1 MFIEKTFKKSGFEYT
16 FKACHHKKLPYTVV
30 YIKIDTSE
38 KELLHSLTHKYK
50 MAKLIE
56 AGINTNNFMH
66 ETICGKNGIVLY
78 CPENKITN
86 NVSNYIKY
94 LSTETL
100 NPKQFFGKHGSYS
113 KLLSSLKKVT
123 VYVTGKCK
131 TFIKNC
137 MLKDSVPKMDKT
149 METIAT
155 KTDKDRADIK
165 NDKFDE
171 NQFRCIE
178 LDCSEENALDV
189 MVIFGTKCVD
199 VTKKG
204 SKYQFIYDDCD
215 IKEYKNYVGV
225 LRGLLK
231 FFRGQAGAVGSP
243 AANDQGQ
250 KKYKEKCK
258 EIMNSVNSVAFCI
271 SDVRGCACSYKSPE
285 SLKTVD
291 SNSVKCITSL
301 F

>member
-1 MFIEKTFKKSGFEYT
+1 MFTEKTFKNKSFEYT

-30 YIKIDTSE
+30 YIKIDTTE
-38 KELLHSLTHKYK
+38 QDLLHSLTCKYK
-50 MAKLIE
+50 MSKLIE

-66 ETICGKNGIVLY
+66 ETICGRNGIVLY

-94 LSTETL
+94 LSTESLT
-100 NPKQFFGKHGSYS
+100 PKQFYGKHGSYS
-113 KLLSSLKKVT
+113 KLLPSLKKVT

-137 MLKDSVPKMDKT
+137 MLKDSVPKMDKL
-149 METIAT
+149 MECIAT
-155 KTDKDRADIK
+155 KNDKQRDDIK
-165 NDKFDE
+165 NDKFDIS
-171 NQFRCIE
+171 QFKVAE
-178 LDCSEENALDV
+178 LECSEENALDIN
-189 MVIFGTKCVD
+189 VIFGTKCLD
-199 VTKKG
+199 VSKKG
-204 SKYQFIYDDCD
+204 SKYKFIYDECD
-215 IKEYKNYVGV
+215 ISEYKNYVGV

-243 AANDQGQ
+243 AANDVGQ

-258 EIMNSVNSVAFCI
+258 EIMNSVNALAFCI
-271 SDVRGCACSYKSPE
+271 SDVRGCACSYKTIE
-285 SLKTVD
+285 SLKNVD

>member
-1 MFIEKTFKKSGFEYT
+1 MFTEKTFKNKSFEYT
-16 FKACHHKKLPYTVV
+16 FRACHHKKLPYTVV
-30 YIKIDTSE
+30 YIKIDTTE
-38 KELLHSLTHKYK
+38 NDLLHSLTYKYK

-56 AGINTNNFMH
+56 AGINPNNFMH
-66 ETICGKNGIVLY
+66 ETIAGRNGIVLY

-86 NVSNYIKY
+86 NVVNYIKY

-113 KLLSSLKKVT
+113 KLLNSLKKVT
-123 VYVTGKCK
+123 VTVTGKCK

-137 MLKDSVPKMDKT
+137 LLKNSVPKMDKM
-149 METIAT
+149 MECIAT
-155 KTDKDRADIK
+155 KNDKDRADIK
-165 NDKFDE
+165 NDKFDPSVM
-171 NQFRCIE
+171 RIAE
-178 LDCSEENALDV
+178 LDCDEENALDI

-204 SKYQFIYDDCD
+204 SKYQFIYDECD
-215 IKEYKNYVGV
+215 IKEYKNYVGC

-231 FFRGQAGAVGSP
+231 AFRGQAGAVGSP
-243 AANDQGQ
+243 AANDAGQ

-258 EIMNSVNSVAFCI
+258 DIMNSVNAVAYCI
-271 SDVRGCACSYKSPE
+271 SDVHGCACKYKSTD
-285 SLKTVD
+285 SLKQVD
-291 SNSVKCITSL
+291 SNSVKYITSL